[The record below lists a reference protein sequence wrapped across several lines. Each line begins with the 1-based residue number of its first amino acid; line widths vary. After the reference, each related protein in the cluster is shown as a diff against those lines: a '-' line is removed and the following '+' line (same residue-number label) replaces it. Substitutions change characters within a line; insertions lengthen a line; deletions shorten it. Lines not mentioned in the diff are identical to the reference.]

1 MLYLLKNGL
10 KSEITESFITGMK
23 GLFEE
28 HYVSMPEEKY
38 DVLEIDGTR
47 KGSHYEM
54 ETTLNEQIEKNISL
68 NKSLEEST
76 LNLFSTE
83 FAKVLLFPKR
93 IRSCSPS

>member
-1 MLYLLKNGL
+1 
-10 KSEITESFITGMK
+10 MK

-38 DVLEIDGTR
+38 DVLESMVQKLD
-47 KGSHYEM
+47 EM
-54 ETTLNEQIEKNISL
+54 ETKLNEQIEKNISL
-68 NKSLEEST
+68 NKQAGEST

-93 IRSCSPS
+93 IKLQSLVENVEFESENDYYQSR